1 MFQTNPSTL
10 EQYVFNSV
18 NNNIIGG
25 FPMTE
30 FINHDMNKR
39 EMLGGSTIT
48 GGTKRFENLAIPV
61 GLVSF
66 SNYYTNTHTK
76 DSKTVKNI
84 DIIDDG
90 QFDKLFG
97 FIAEIKTRNHK
108 GGDITRNNKIKIKMG
123 STAKNKG
130 VERAGA

>member
-10 EQYVFNSV
+10 EQYVFNNV
-18 NNNIIGG
+18 NNNFTGG

-30 FINHDMNKR
+30 FINHDMIKR
-39 EMLGGSTIT
+39 EMLGGADNIT

-76 DSKTVKNI
+76 DANTVNNI

-90 QFDKLFG
+90 QFNKLFG

-108 GGDITRNNKIKIKMG
+108 GGDTTRNNKIKIKMG
-123 STAKNKG
+123 STAKKQ
-130 VERAGA
+130 RT